1 MRRSSGSLEGPGHA
15 KSVGAASA
23 VRRAVAVGPVIGV
36 STSRKGRV
44 VGGTTGGRPQGDAA
58 PGPPGIARDATC
70 VRRKAG
76 GSARIDGREARTRHG
91 LGTAATARRPGCLE
105 RRGGGARAAPSSPA
119 GGTRGI
125 GRTRGR
131 FRVRSRSTG
140 GGFEFK
146 AARRPSTQAGAPA
159 KAGATVTTGGAY
171 RSDQPRLRRQGA
183 FCPARTTACDRKI
196 APDASF
202 YCRDFISGFRGR
214 RGGPGSSLA
223 RAAGTSIGTSEPW
236 LSRPDKTARMSKDGS
251 LS

>member
-1 MRRSSGSLEGPGHA
+1 MPWLF
-15 KSVGAASA
+15 
-23 VRRAVAVGPVIGV
+23 GPVIGV

-44 VGGTTGGRPQGDAA
+44 VGGTTGGRPQGVAA
-58 PGPPGIARDATC
+58 PGPPGIARDATASPARA
-70 VRRKAG
+70 VDPQ
-76 GSARIDGREARTRHG
+76 GST
-91 LGTAATARRPGCLE
+91 
-105 RRGGGARAAPSSPA
+105 GARLARGSGWGRRRRQGGRDVSNDGVAGPRVAPSSPA

-146 AARRPSTQAGAPA
+146 AARRPSTPAGAPA

-202 YCRDFISGFRGR
+202 YYGELVRERWSRQLACASRRNLHRNVGALVVPPGQNGANVERRFAFLTSIWVA
-214 RGGPGSSLA
+214 RGGPPANGFW
-223 RAAGTSIGTSEPW
+223 SIFV
-236 LSRPDKTARMSKDGS
+236 RY
-251 LS
+251 

>member
-1 MRRSSGSLEGPGHA
+1 MPWLF
-15 KSVGAASA
+15 
-23 VRRAVAVGPVIGV
+23 GPVIGV

-44 VGGTTGGRPQGDAA
+44 VGGTTGGRPQGVAA
-58 PGPPGIARDATC
+58 PGPPGIARDATASPARA
-70 VRRKAG
+70 VDPQ
-76 GSARIDGREARTRHG
+76 GST
-91 LGTAATARRPGCLE
+91 
-105 RRGGGARAAPSSPA
+105 GARLARGSGWGRRRRQGGRDVSNDGVAGPRVAPSSPA

-146 AARRPSTQAGAPA
+146 AARRPSTPAGAPA

-202 YCRDFISGFRGR
+202 YFESSAG